1 MELVAAGSLAA
12 GSSPSSSLSLDM
24 TNVVPLARPAPM
36 RPASSRHRLHP
47 THRSRHCFVL
57 RAGKACSPD
66 STGKEEDTRRQAHQK
81 PLLAMMISFPSPPP
95 TSTPHHHIMDADSP
109 ITTSDRERKPFS
121 PSTTSGQCPFPIL
134 PAVFLMRDVAM
145 SRQHCGNATSSPP
158 AHAVPSPSS
167 THKVART
174 LPSSPSPPPY
184 S

>member
-1 MELVAAGSLAA
+1 MGASGETRTDDDSCSPQRRDDDAIRMELVAAGSLAA

-95 TSTPHHHIMDADSP
+95 RAHHT
-109 ITTSDRERKPFS
+109 TTSWMP
-121 PSTTSGQCPFPIL
+121 T
-134 PAVFLMRDVAM
+134 
-145 SRQHCGNATSSPP
+145 
-158 AHAVPSPSS
+158 VPSPPLTESAS
-167 THKVART
+167 PFRPPPPQGSAHS
-174 LPSSPSPPPY
+174 PSSPLS
-184 S
+184 SSCEM